1 MPHIAAIRRA
11 VPSKAAKAPKPRW
24 RRRKDARPE
33 EILAAALEVFAD
45 RGFASTKLEDVAR
58 RAGVTKGTI
67 YLYFENK
74 EALFKALVRQTIVP
88 VIAQGE
94 EIAQAFTG
102 SARDLFERLV
112 REYWQ
117 LVGETQLSGIPRL
130 MIAEA
135 GNFPELARF
144 YYEEVVTR
152 GHRLMA
158 GVLQR
163 GIKAG
168 EFRPLNVQLAAKL
181 AMSPLMHAVIAR
193 KAFSAC
199 MPDDFNV
206 ASYLNTHID
215 LYLHGIATDRTD
227 HRADKR

>member
-1 MPHIAAIRRA
+1 MPRTLA
-11 VPSKAAKAPKPRW
+11 KPRW
-24 RRRKDARPE
+24 RRRKNARPE
-33 EILAAALEVFAD
+33 EIISAALEVFAD
-45 RGFASTKLEDVAR
+45 RGFAATKLEDVAR

-88 VIAQGE
+88 VIEKGEALAQS
-94 EIAQAFTG
+94 FTG

-112 REYWQ
+112 REYFR
-117 LVGETQLSGIPRL
+117 LVGETPLSGIPRL

-152 GHRLMA
+152 GHRLM
-158 GVLQR
+158 GSVLER

-168 EFRPLNVQLAAKL
+168 EFRRLNVPLATKL
-181 AMSPLMHAVIAR
+181 AMAPLMHAVVAR
-193 KAFSAC
+193 KAFAAC
-199 MPDDFNV
+199 MPEGFDV
-206 ASYLNTHID
+206 AGYLDTHID
-215 LYLHGIATDRTD
+215 LYLHGIS
-227 HRADKR
+227 KS

>member
-1 MPHIAAIRRA
+1 MPHTL
-11 VPSKAAKAPKPRW
+11 VKPRW

-33 EILAAALEVFAD
+33 EIISAALEVFAD
-45 RGFASTKLEDVAR
+45 SGFAATKLEDVAR

-74 EALFKALVRQTIVP
+74 EALFKALIRQTIVP
-88 VIAQGE
+88 VLAQGE
-94 EIAQAFTG
+94 ELAKSFTG
-102 SARDLFERLV
+102 SARELFERLV
-112 REYWQ
+112 REYWR
-117 LVGETQLSGIPRL
+117 LVGETSLVGIPKL
-130 MIAEA
+130 MMAEA
-135 GNFPELARF
+135 NNFPELARF

-158 GVLQR
+158 SVIER

-168 EFRPLNVQLAAKL
+168 EFRPVNVMVAAKL

-199 MPDDFNV
+199 MPEGFNV
-206 ASYLNTHID
+206 VKYLDTHID
-215 LYLHGIATDRTD
+215 LYLHGIS
-227 HRADKR
+227 K

>member
-1 MPHIAAIRRA
+1 MANTAT
-11 VPSKAAKAPKPRW
+11 KPRW
-24 RRRKDARPE
+24 RRRKSARPE
-33 EILAAALEVFAD
+33 EILAAALDVFTD
-45 RGFASTKLEDVAR
+45 RGFAATKLEDVAR

-67 YLYFENK
+67 YLYYENK

-94 EIAQAFTG
+94 ALAHSFTG
-102 SARDLFERLV
+102 SARDLFEQLIRKYFRLV
-112 REYWQ
+112 
-117 LVGETQLSGIPRL
+117 GDTPLSGIPRL

-158 GVLQR
+158 GVLER

-168 EFRPLNVQLAAKL
+168 EFRRVNVAVATKL
-181 AMSPLMHAVIAR
+181 AMAPLMHAVVAR
-193 KAFSAC
+193 KAFAAC
-199 MPDDFNV
+199 MPEGFDV
-206 ASYLNTHID
+206 AKYLDTHID
-215 LYLHGIATDRTD
+215 LYLHGIS
-227 HRADKR
+227 K

>member
-1 MPHIAAIRRA
+1 MRTLTKR
-11 VPSKAAKAPKPRW
+11 VKPRW
-24 RRRKDARPE
+24 RRRKNARPE
-33 EILAAALEVFAD
+33 EILSAALEAFAD
-45 RGFASTKLEDVAR
+45 RGFAATKLEDVAR

-74 EALFKALVRQTIVP
+74 DALFKALVRQTIVP

-94 EIAQAFTG
+94 AIAQAFTG

-112 REYWQ
+112 REYWR
-117 LVGETQLSGIPRL
+117 LVGETSLSSIPRL

-158 GVLQR
+158 GVLER

-168 EFRPLNVQLAAKL
+168 EFKQVNLAVATKL
-181 AMSPLMHAVIAR
+181 AMSPLMHAVVAR
-193 KAFSAC
+193 QAFAAC
-199 MPDDFNV
+199 MPEGFDV
-206 ASYLNTHID
+206 SSYLDTHID
-215 LYLHGIATDRTD
+215 LFLHGISATSSTPARV
-227 HRADKR
+227 